1 MLLVSHRGSAKDG
14 REGGELQSP
23 FTNKNA
29 APDRLTQLPHTP
41 TGFLLPT
48 RLCSPSPSYTDTPEP
63 PLTLSMHK
71 LSSLSLGG
79 RPRLQTC
86 SSCWVSGP
94 QAPGMAMRSVLCLCP
109 VCLCAP
115 ASRCGRNRPRFAP
128 PTAVCLSRSCQTL
141 LCGASTD
148 LRSCVITAPRPATPS
163 QVLHCS

>member
-1 MLLVSHRGSAKDG
+1 MLLVSHRGGAKDG
-14 REGGELQSP
+14 REGGGLQSP

-29 APDRLTQLPHTP
+29 ALDRLTQLPHTP

-79 RPRLQTC
+79 IPRLQTC

-94 QAPGMAMRSVLCLCP
+94 QAPGMAMRSVLHLCS

-115 ASRCGRNRPRFAP
+115 ASRCRKKQTQVCPAHCCLPLPQLSDFA
-128 PTAVCLSRSCQTL
+128 VWGQ
-141 LCGASTD
+141 
-148 LRSCVITAPRPATPS
+148 
-163 QVLHCS
+163 H